1 MSHMKGTSAL
11 HHVERFLNHVVGS
24 ILILGM
30 MLLVVCDVGGRY
42 FFNKPIH
49 GTLEMTTFIMVGL
62 VYFTLA
68 YTQSIKAHIMIDI
81 FLLRA
86 SRRAR
91 LLFELI
97 TCLLGMALFVLIAWQ
112 GVMSAEDAWKVKE
125 VTDGL
130 IPFPTFPSRL
140 AIPIGSAVFVLRLLV
155 DSLETFKKLT
165 RKGLP

>member
-1 MSHMKGTSAL
+1 MKGTSAL
-11 HHVERFLNHVVGS
+11 HHIERFLNNVVGS

-42 FFNKPIH
+42 FFNRPIH
-49 GTLEMTTFIMVGL
+49 GTLEMITFIMVGL

-81 FLLRA
+81 FVLRA

-97 TCLLGMALFVLIAWQ
+97 TGFLGMALFVLIAWQ
-112 GVMSAEDAWKVKE
+112 GVMSAADAWKVRE
-125 VTDGL
+125 ITDGL

-140 AIPIGSAVFVLRLLV
+140 AIPIGSAVFVVRLLV
-155 DSLETFKKLT
+155 DTLETFKKLT
-165 RKGLP
+165 GKGLP